1 MKYFLNKTPRE
12 ILNALIE
19 DANLDTYATEIV
31 ENSLGEIIHEAE
43 TDERDE
49 QIIKFSNLL
58 DESCTTLEHTIE
70 GIKEIDIENTLT
82 MLISQIEEINEY
94 FKTH

>member
-43 TDERDE
+43 
-49 QIIKFSNLL
+49 
-58 DESCTTLEHTIE
+58 
-70 GIKEIDIENTLT
+70 
-82 MLISQIEEINEY
+82 
-94 FKTH
+94 